1 VSQRF
6 DLEGRNALVTGAS
19 RGLGRHFALT
29 LARAGARVALAA
41 RSTDRLAEVAREI
54 EGFGARALPVAL
66 DVTDE
71 ASVHA
76 AVAAAETELGAL
88 HILINNAGLAVTKTV
103 LETSQADWDLVLDT
117 NLKGAFLVAREVAR
131 CMARHDHGGKIINIA
146 SIGGMIAL
154 GQLASY
160 GASKAGLIQL
170 TRSLAAELARYDI
183 QVNAIAPGYVETD
196 MNRAFFAT
204 EAGQKLIETEIP
216 QRRLGRPEDLDGALL
231 LLASDA
237 SRFITG
243 SVIVV
248 DGGHS
253 LG

>member
-6 DLEGRNALVTGAS
+6 NLEGRNALVTGAS

-41 RSTDRLAEVAREI
+41 RSTDQLAQAAREI
-54 EGFGARALPVAL
+54 EGFGARALAVAM

-71 ASVHA
+71 AGVHA
-76 AVAAAETELGAL
+76 AVEAAETELGAL
-88 HILINNAGLAVTKTV
+88 HILVNNSGVAVTRPV
-103 LETSQADWDLVLDT
+103 LETSEADWDLVVDT

-131 CMARHDHGGKIINIA
+131 RMARHDHGGKIINIA
-146 SIGGMIAL
+146 SIGGIIAL

-160 GASKAGLIQL
+160 GASKAGLIHL
-170 TRSLAAELARYDI
+170 THSLAAELARYDI
-183 QVNAIAPGYVETD
+183 QVNAIAPGYIETD

-204 EAGQKLIETEIP
+204 ESGRKLIETEIP